1 MSYRQ
6 FNFLMEKFLQKLL
19 LPITIIAI
27 FSCTQ
32 IKRKGDEVIHKAK
45 ETVAEKK
52 DVLIDK
58 IIPQFDA
65 ATPDTKFNKQRFSEF
80 FEFYPTSDVK
90 NLYCY
95 SDQLGIDASYWF
107 AFECNDSTVQKI
119 ISKLRLTIK
128 PKKEYRVTRDISGN
142 VIDSMLT
149 YNGNGLQGGLN
160 STPTSWWD
168 TAFINKTN
176 PYAKIKEN
184 LYWYLYH
191 DTKNKKVYFLTF
203 DT

>member
-1 MSYRQ
+1 MSNSSEYTCNTASLLSNTENQ
-6 FNFLMEKFLQKLL
+6 VLKKSDAFLLQRAWVVTSKISISEYLKS
-19 LPITIIAI
+19 IQYI
-27 FSCTQ
+27 F
-32 IKRKGDEVIHKAK
+32 
-45 ETVAEKK
+45 
-52 DVLIDK
+52 
-58 IIPQFDA
+58 
-65 ATPDTKFNKQRFSEF
+65 
-80 FEFYPTSDVK
+80 
-90 NLYCY
+90 
-95 SDQLGIDASYWF
+95 
-107 AFECNDSTVQKI
+107 